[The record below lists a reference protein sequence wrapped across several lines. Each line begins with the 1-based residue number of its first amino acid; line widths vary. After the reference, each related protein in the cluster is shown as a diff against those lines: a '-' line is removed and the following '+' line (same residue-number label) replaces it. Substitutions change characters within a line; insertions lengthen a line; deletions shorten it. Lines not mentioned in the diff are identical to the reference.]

1 MDGKDTFPK
10 RFTRIDDLTRPDHPY
25 LRHDD
30 ECYFIGEYT
39 ARKGFAY
46 SATNRL
52 IWNFKKTMDRRELPE
67 WRYKNSAIQ
76 TTAVAFRR
84 ALTDEALD
92 QLTFVPVPPSKAKGD
107 PLYDDRMTQ
116 MLRAIRPQPPLDI
129 REIVQQTQSTEA
141 VHGHERRPTPR
152 KIEDL
157 YRIDQ
162 ALAAPEPATISVV
175 DDVLTTG
182 AHFRA
187 MKNALSPIFP
197 GVRIIGLFIARV
209 ERHSSL
215 DDIAGI

>member
-1 MDGKDTFPK
+1 MDGKDTFPQ

-25 LRHDD
+25 LGDGD

-52 IWNFKKTMDRRELPE
+52 IWNFKKTMDRRDLPE
-67 WRYKNSAIQ
+67 WRYKKSAIQ
-76 TTAVAFRR
+76 ATALAFRR
-84 ALTDEALD
+84 ALTEEALD

-107 PLYDDRMTQ
+107 PLYDDRVTQ

-141 VHGHERRPTPR
+141 VHGHEKRPAPR
-152 KIEDL
+152 TIEDL
-157 YRIDQ
+157 YLIDQ
-162 ALAAPEPATISVV
+162 TLAAPEPATIAVI

-187 MKNALSPIFP
+187 VKNALSPIFP

>member
-1 MDGKDTFPK
+1 MDGKDTFPQ

-25 LRHDD
+25 LRHEDV
-30 ECYFIGEYT
+30 CYFVGEYT

-52 IWNFKKTMDRRELPE
+52 IWNFKKTMDRRDLPE
-67 WRYKNSAIQ
+67 WRYKNSAIR
-76 TTAVAFRR
+76 TAALAFRR
-84 ALTDEALD
+84 ALPAEALE

-107 PLYDDRMTQ
+107 PLYDDRLTK
-116 MLRAIRPQPPLDI
+116 MLRAIRPHPPLDI
-129 REIVQQTQSTEA
+129 REIVEQTQSTEA
-141 VHGHERRPTPR
+141 VHGHELRPTPR
-152 KIEDL
+152 MIEGL
-157 YRIDQ
+157 YRTDQ
-162 ALAAPEPATISVV
+162 TLVAPEPAAIAVV

-187 MKNALSPIFP
+187 VRNALSPIFP